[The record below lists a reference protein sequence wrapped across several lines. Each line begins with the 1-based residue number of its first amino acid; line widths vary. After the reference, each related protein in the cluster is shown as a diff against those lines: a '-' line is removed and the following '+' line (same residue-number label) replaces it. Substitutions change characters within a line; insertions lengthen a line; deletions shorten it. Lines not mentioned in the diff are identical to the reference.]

1 MLLAKQL
8 SGYRC
13 VDIERSTIMYGES
26 LVFPFDGKGRNHALN
41 LSFRRSL
48 CRAAFL
54 WKAMISCHLVQKC
67 PLQGHSSYW
76 QHWLEHFLFLSVESR
91 FLVGSFMGGQDVIKH
106 ILFIARPPNYN
117 TRRELCC
124 LTVFL
129 YAVLIRIGCESI
141 WLHIWALPSCSLI
154 APVLLVVA

>member
-1 MLLAKQL
+1 MCR
-8 SGYRC
+8 YRAFHYYVWREPC
-13 VDIERSTIMYGES
+13 
-26 LVFPFDGKGRNHALN
+26 FPFWWERKK
-41 LSFRRSL
+41 SCIKPVFQEVP